1 MKIAIIGSGIAG
13 LSAAHVLARAHEVE
27 VLEANDYVGGH
38 THTVEVD
45 GLAIDTGF
53 IVHNERNY
61 PLLTRLFRELG
72 VRTQP
77 TVMSFAMTCGCGIAW
92 SSRRPWRAG
101 GLLGE
106 ILRFLRTA
114 GDADVEGKDFDR
126 FLRDEGY
133 SDAFRRHYLVPMTSA
148 LWSTAPGDALA
159 FPAAFGIQF
168 FRNHGMLGL
177 RRHHWRTVVGGSRE
191 YVRSLVARLP
201 SPVEVSRPVRS
212 IARDGDGVMVRLAD
226 GESRRYDGAVVAT
239 HAPTALALLERP
251 TADERRLLGAFS
263 VTGNE
268 AVLHWDERLLPAR
281 PGDRSAWNY
290 ASASC
295 GGSPALPTVTYSM
308 NRLQAL
314 DADREWCVTLN
325 RTAEIDPAKIVQVIR
340 YDHPQM
346 TFAALDAQQQI
357 RRLDVDRLAFAGAWQ
372 AYGFHED
379 GIRSGVAAAESLGG
393 VRW

>member
-61 PLLTRLFRELG
+61 PLLTRLFRDLG

-177 RRHHWRTVVGGSRE
+177 RRHRWRTVVGGSRE

-212 IARDGDGVMVRLAD
+212 IARDGDGVVIRLAD
-226 GESRRYDGAVVAT
+226 GGSRRYDGAVVAT

-251 TADERRLLGAFS
+251 TADERRLLSAFA
-263 VTGNE
+263 VTENE
-268 AVLHWDERLLPAR
+268 AVLHWDERLLPPR
-281 PGDRSAWNY
+281 QSDRSAWNY
-290 ASASC
+290 ASTHC
-295 GGSPALPTVTYSM
+295 GGSPSLPTVTYSM
-308 NRLQAL
+308 NRLQSLA
-314 DADREWCVTLN
+314 ADREWCVTLN

-340 YDHPQM
+340 YDHPRM

-357 RRLDVDRLAFAGAWQ
+357 RQLDVDRLAFAGAWQ

>member
-13 LSAAHVLARAHEVE
+13 LSAAHVLARAHDVE

-38 THTVEVD
+38 TNTVDVE
-45 GLAIDTGF
+45 GLPIDTGF
-53 IVHNERNY
+53 IVHNDQSY

-77 TVMSFAMTCGCGIAW
+77 TTMSFAMTCGCGAAW

-101 GLLGE
+101 RLLGE
-106 ILRFLRTA
+106 MLRFLRTA
-114 GDADVEGKDFDR
+114 GDGDVEGKDFDR

-148 LWSTAPGDALA
+148 LWSTAPEDALA

-177 RRHHWRTVVGGSRE
+177 RRHRWRTVVGGSRE

-212 IARDGDGVMVRLAD
+212 IVRDGDGVVIRLAD
-226 GESRRYDGAVVAT
+226 GESRRYDGALVAT

-251 TADERRLLGAFS
+251 TADERRLLGAFA
-263 VTGNE
+263 VTENE
-268 AVLHWDERLLPAR
+268 AVLHSDERLLPAR
-281 PGDRSAWNY
+281 QSDRSAWNY
-290 ASASC
+290 ASARC

-308 NRLQAL
+308 NRLQSLA
-314 DADREWCVTLN
+314 ADREWCVTLN
-325 RTAEIDPAKIVQVIR
+325 RTAEIDPGKIVQVIR
-340 YDHPQM
+340 YHHPRM
-346 TFAALDAQQQI
+346 TFAALAAQQQI